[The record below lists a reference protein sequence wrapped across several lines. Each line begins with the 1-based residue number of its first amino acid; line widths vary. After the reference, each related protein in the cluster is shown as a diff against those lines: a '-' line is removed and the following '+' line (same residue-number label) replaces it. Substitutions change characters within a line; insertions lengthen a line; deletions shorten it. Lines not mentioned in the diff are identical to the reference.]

1 MTWSASIQ
9 PVVGLSDHSF
19 CLSVSI
25 YGRSTCET
33 YTNAVPTPLADVGP
47 RRPHGIAALGAFL
60 TIMTAFT
67 GFASQ
72 QLLVFDECLRR
83 DSSAHVSIA
92 KSTSYN
98 LTGPRIGAGAFQV
111 AEEMTSAIELGI
123 IQPNQDQTTLLSR
136 GCVTGNC
143 TFPATNGTSYS
154 SLAIGHTC
162 KDVTSEVF
170 TVPTNIT
177 YTGPDGN
184 DYQRFWANLTAP
196 DGENL
201 SFSSTGLPIGGN
213 SYTLSTR
220 AYPDP
225 DMGSIAVLQM
235 ITIREVGQTNYT
247 AYRCSI
253 FPTMNTY
260 GVNISKTRLE
270 ETLLDSVPV
279 GVNMISVVNKTV
291 DERQTQF
298 KRASS
303 FVLRNGVREAC
314 TRRDTPS
321 PGFEM
326 VAEANIDAAPDPK
339 LGYPTDVEKRV
350 WYYPTDCVWRF
361 GQGAA
366 MGTRFYIQQIYE
378 EQLLTYYQSLQVGTS
393 GSIHLRKLF
402 REGNITLDTV
412 NADMGNLTRSMSA
425 VIRTFGV
432 EGEAAY
438 ANGTQWYTTTCLG
451 INWPWLS
458 FDGAMIGLSA
468 IFLVLV
474 AIESRG
480 IESERLWKS
489 SVLATLFCEIDGPVT
504 AMMKP
509 VGKESMGTIA
519 KSTSVSLDPS
529 RQTLRLLST

>member
-1 MTWSASIQ
+1 LIQ
-9 PVVGLSDHSF
+9 PVVELLDHSF
-19 CLSVSI
+19 CSSVSL
-25 YGRSTCET
+25 YVRSACET
-33 YTNAVPTPLADVGP
+33 NTNFVPIPLADVGP
-47 RRPHGIAALGAFL
+47 RRPHWIAALGAFL
-60 TIMTAFT
+60 TIMAAFT

-111 AEEMTSAIELGI
+111 AEEMTGAIELGI

-143 TFPATNGTSYS
+143 TFPATHGTSYS

-170 TVPTNIT
+170 TVPTNATSI
-177 YTGPDGN
+177 GLDGKE
-184 DYQRFWANLTAP
+184 YQVFWANLTAP
-196 DGENL
+196 DGNNL
-201 SFSSTGLPIGGN
+201 SISSTGLPIGAN
-213 SYTLSTR
+213 PITLSTR

-225 DMGSIAVLQM
+225 DMGSIVVLQM
-235 ITIREVGQTNYT
+235 ITIRQVGQTNYT

-253 FPTMNTY
+253 FPTINTY
-260 GVNISKTRLE
+260 GVNITKAVLE
-270 ETLLDSVPV
+270 EKLLDSVPV
-279 GVNMISVVNKTV
+279 GVNMISAVNKTV

-303 FVLRNGVREAC
+303 YILRNGVREAC

-326 VAEANIDAAPDPK
+326 VAEANIDSAPDPK
-339 LGYPTDVEKRV
+339 LGYPADVEKRA

-366 MGTRFYIQQIYE
+366 MGTRFYMQQIFD
-378 EQLLTYYQSLQVGTS
+378 EQLLAYYQSAQVGVS

-402 REGNITLDTV
+402 RERNMTLDTV

-425 VIRTFGV
+425 IIRTFGV

-438 ANGTQWYTTTCLG
+438 ANGTQWYSTTCLG

-458 FDGAMIGLSA
+458 FDGAMILLSA

-474 AIESRG
+474 AIESKG

-489 SVLATLFCEIDGPVT
+489 SVLATLFCEIDDPVT
-504 AMMKP
+504 AVVKP
-509 VGKESMGTIA
+509 VGKEDMGTIA
-519 KSTSVSLDPS
+519 KSTSVSLDSS
-529 RQTLRLLST
+529 RQTLKLLST